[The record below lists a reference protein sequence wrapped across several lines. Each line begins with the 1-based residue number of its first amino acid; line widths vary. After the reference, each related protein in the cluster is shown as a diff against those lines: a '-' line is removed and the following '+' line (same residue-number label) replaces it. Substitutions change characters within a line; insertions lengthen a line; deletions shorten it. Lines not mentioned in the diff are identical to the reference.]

1 MSNTIDMS
9 DIYKLRDW
17 INIDNLNWND
27 LSFNPNAI
35 PLLEKN
41 MDKINWVY
49 LSHKPNAIHL
59 LEQNIDKINWHYL
72 SQNPNIFVYD
82 YDKMKQNRINSGIIE
97 ELIANVFEPNRLH
110 RICEKY
116 NIKFRELIQIYSIY

>member
-49 LSHKPNAIHL
+49 LSHNPNAIHL
-59 LEQNIDKINWHYL
+59 LEKKMDKINL
-72 SQNPNIFVYD
+72 N
-82 YDKMKQNRINSGIIE
+82 
-97 ELIANVFEPNRLH
+97 
-110 RICEKY
+110 
-116 NIKFRELIQIYSIY
+116 